1 MNLRTGVNLAKEVNR
16 LMKYSRMRN
25 ITYNIENPNSDNCT
39 TKKLPT
45 MKNLA
50 INNTSNCMK
59 SNSNVKSLNCDIT
72 YITLTVGIISAA
84 SMIGYNIA
92 KAKYEKEEAS
102 ALSLKDV
109 AKIVFSM
116 SKLLRG

>member
-25 ITYNIENPNSDNCT
+25 IAYNVENSYSDNCT
-39 TKKLPT
+39 KKLPA
-45 MKNLA
+45 M
-50 INNTSNCMK
+50 NNTANSMK
-59 SNSNVKSLNCDIT
+59 SNSNMKSLNCDIT
-72 YITLTVGIISAA
+72 YITLTIGIISAA